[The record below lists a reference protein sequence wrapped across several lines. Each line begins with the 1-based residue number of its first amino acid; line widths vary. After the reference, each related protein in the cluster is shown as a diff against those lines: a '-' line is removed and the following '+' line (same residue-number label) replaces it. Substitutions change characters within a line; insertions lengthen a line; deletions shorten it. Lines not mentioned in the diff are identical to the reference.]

1 MTTMPLL
8 LLALA
13 AAGAAPPAGV
23 PRYRYDPAHT
33 QVWFVADHMGF
44 SRPMGRFTKVEGWL
58 AFDPEDWSRAGCD
71 VTIPVDSLWLGDAA
85 WEKKMLSDRFFDAR
99 RHPSMHFACTRFE
112 RTGDDRAKLTGE
124 LTLRGVTRPLELEV
138 RVNRV
143 GRHSFS
149 LGYVAGFSAT
159 GRLRRSDFGMSQL
172 AAAVGDTVELK
183 LEVEAIR
190 E

>member
-1 MTTMPLL
+1 MTIAS
-8 LLALA
+8 LLALVLA
-13 AAGAAPPAGV
+13 AAPAAPPEGV
-23 PRYRYDPAHT
+23 PRYRYDPSHT
-33 QVWFVADHMGF
+33 QVWFVADHLGF

-58 AFDPEDWSRAGCD
+58 AFDPEDWSSAGCD

-99 RHPSMHFACTRFE
+99 RHPTMHFACTRFE
-112 RTGDDRAKLTGE
+112 RAGDGRAKLTGE
-124 LTLRGVTRPLELEV
+124 LTLRGVTRPITLDV

-159 GRLRRSDFGMSQL
+159 GKLERSDFGMTQL